1 MIDKDFTIECP
12 CCEAKILID
21 PKTGAVLSHQA
32 PARGGRTS
40 SFEEAL
46 QADQKRKS
54 EAEDRFAQ
62 AIREHENRD
71 ELLEKKFKE
80 AFAKAEKDD
89 SPPPP
94 RPFEFD

>member
-1 MIDKDFTIECP
+1 MMDKDFTIECP
-12 CCEAKILID
+12 CCEAKILVD
-21 PKTGAVLSHQA
+21 HKTGTVLSHEE
-32 PARGGRTS
+32 PASGKRLST
-40 SFEEAL
+40 FEDAFKN
-46 QADQKRKS
+46 DQKRKS

-62 AIREHENRD
+62 AIREHENRE

-94 RPFEFD
+94 RPIDLD